1 VNVPSPPLKGAGTS
15 FAAYVARR
23 VAAVAVVVLIT
34 PSLTFVLF
42 GSLREG
48 VPVTDKVS
56 QLPGYLSDTFLHLDF
71 GYEAKF
77 HKPRG
82 QVLLDTMPV
91 DIALLAGS
99 LVCGVAIGL
108 AAGLIGGARR
118 RSATD
123 RALAVGSAIGM
134 SMPVYWFSSI
144 ALVLFAPQSGYLL
157 QVPFLSWYGGYVPFA
172 DSPLRWLQSL
182 WVPWLVLAAP
192 LAAMV
197 YRMTRA
203 SLAEV
208 LNEDFVRTARAKG
221 LRERIVLR
229 RHAMRAA
236 LSPVIG
242 LVSVNVALLVTNVIV
257 IERAFNLPGFFRVAN
272 IGQSGV
278 GLGEGKEPPIQLAD
292 VQALIVEAS
301 VLIALTMFLADVL
314 RAKLDP
320 RERM

>member
-1 VNVPSPPLKGAGTS
+1 VV
-15 FAAYVARR
+15 
-23 VAAVAVVVLIT
+23 VVVLVT

-48 VPVTDKVS
+48 VSVTDKAS
-56 QLPGYLSDTFLHLDF
+56 QLPAYLSETFLHLDF
-71 GYEAKF
+71 GYAAKF
-77 HKPRG
+77 HKPRS

-91 DIALLAGS
+91 DIWLLIGS
-99 LVCGVAIGL
+99 LVFGVAIGL
-108 AAGLIGGARR
+108 AAGVVGGARR

-144 ALVLFAPQSGYLL
+144 VLVLFAPQSGYLL
-157 QVPFLSWYGGYVPFA
+157 QIPFLSWYGGYVPFH
-172 DSPLRWLQSL
+172 DSPLRWLQGL

-208 LNEDFVRTARAKG
+208 VSEDFIRTARAKG
-221 LRERIVLR
+221 VRERIVLR
-229 RHAMRAA
+229 RHALRAA

-272 IGQSGV
+272 IGQGN
-278 GLGEGKEPPIQLAD
+278 GLGEGVEPPILLDD
-292 VQALIVEAS
+292 VQALIVEVS
-301 VLIALTMFLADVL
+301 LLIAVTMFLTDVL

-320 RERM
+320 RARM

>member
-1 VNVPSPPLKGAGTS
+1 
-15 FAAYVARR
+15 
-23 VAAVAVVVLIT
+23 VAVVVLVA
-34 PSLTFVLF
+34 PSLTYVLF

-48 VPVTDKVS
+48 VSVTDKAS

-71 GYEAKF
+71 GYAPKF

-91 DIALLAGS
+91 DIALLVGS

-108 AAGLIGGARR
+108 AAGLVGGARR
-118 RSATD
+118 RSAAD
-123 RALAVGSAIGM
+123 RALAVGSAIGL

-144 ALVLFAPQSGYLL
+144 VLVLFAPQSGYLL
-157 QVPFLSWYGGYVPFA
+157 QIPFLSWYGGYVPFA

-208 LNEDFVRTARAKG
+208 VTEDFVRTARAKG
-221 LRERIVLR
+221 VRIVVR
-229 RHAMRAA
+229 RHALRAA

-257 IERAFNLPGFFRVAN
+257 IERAFKLPGFFRVADV
-272 IGQSGV
+272 GQFG
-278 GLGEGKEPPIQLAD
+278 GLGDNGARRTEPPISLDD

-301 VLIALTMFLADVL
+301 LLIALTMFLADVL

-320 RERM
+320 RTRM

>member
-1 VNVPSPPLKGAGTS
+1 VS
-15 FAAYVARR
+15 
-23 VAAVAVVVLIT
+23 VVVLVT

-48 VPVTDKVS
+48 VSVTDKAS

-71 GYEAKF
+71 GYSPKF
-77 HKPRG
+77 HEPRG

-91 DIALLAGS
+91 DIALLIGS

-108 AAGLIGGARR
+108 AAGIVGGARR
-118 RSATD
+118 RSAAD

-144 ALVLFAPQSGYLL
+144 VLVLFAPQSGYLL
-157 QVPFLSWYGGYVPFA
+157 QIPFLSWYGGYVSFA

-203 SLAEV
+203 SLAEA
-208 LNEDFVRTARAKG
+208 LDEDFIRTARAKG
-221 LRERIVLR
+221 VRERIVVR
-229 RHAMRAA
+229 RHALRAA

-257 IERAFNLPGFFRVAN
+257 IERAFNLPGFFRVAS
-272 IGQSGV
+272 IGQFN
-278 GLGEGKEPPIQLAD
+278 GLDDKEPPILLGD

-301 VLIALTMFLADVL
+301 LLIALTMFLADVL

-320 RERM
+320 QARM

>member
-1 VNVPSPPLKGAGTS
+1 MLV
-15 FAAYVARR
+15 
-23 VAAVAVVVLIT
+23 T
-34 PSLTFVLF
+34 PSLTYVLF
-42 GSLREG
+42 GSLGEG
-48 VPVTDKVS
+48 VPVTDKAS

-71 GYEAKF
+71 GYAPKF
-77 HKPRG
+77 HEPRG
-82 QVLLDTMPV
+82 QVLLDAMPV
-91 DIALLAGS
+91 DIALLIGS

-108 AAGLIGGARR
+108 AAGLVGGARR
-118 RSATD
+118 RSAAD

-134 SMPVYWFSSI
+134 SMPVYWFGSI
-144 ALVLFAPQSGYLL
+144 VLVLFAPQSGYLL
-157 QVPFLSWYGGYVPFA
+157 QIPFLSWYGGYVPFA

-208 LNEDFVRTARAKG
+208 VTEDFVRTARAKG

-229 RHAMRAA
+229 RHALRAA

-257 IERAFNLPGFFRVAN
+257 IERAFNLPGFFRVAD
-272 IGQSGV
+272 IGQFG
-278 GLGEGKEPPIQLAD
+278 GLGNYATLGGPTEPPISLDD

-301 VLIALTMFLADVL
+301 LLIALTMFVADVL

-320 RERM
+320 RARL

>member
-1 VNVPSPPLKGAGTS
+1 MLV
-15 FAAYVARR
+15 
-23 VAAVAVVVLIT
+23 T

-48 VPVTDKVS
+48 VSVTDKAS

-71 GYEAKF
+71 GYAPKF

-91 DIALLAGS
+91 DIALLVGS

-108 AAGLIGGARR
+108 AAGLVGGARR
-118 RSATD
+118 RGAAD
-123 RALAVGSAIGM
+123 RALAVGSAVGM

-144 ALVLFAPQSGYLL
+144 VLVLFAPQTGYLL

-208 LNEDFVRTARAKG
+208 VGEHFVRTARAKG
-221 LRERIVLR
+221 VRERIVLR
-229 RHAMRAA
+229 RHALRAA

-257 IERAFNLPGFFRVAN
+257 IERAFNLPGFFRLAS
-272 IGQSGV
+272 IGQFN
-278 GLGEGKEPPIQLAD
+278 GLDDREPHISLDD

-301 VLIALTMFLADVL
+301 LLIALTMFLADLL

-320 RERM
+320 QARM

>member
-1 VNVPSPPLKGAGTS
+1 
-15 FAAYVARR
+15 VAI
-23 VAAVAVVVLIT
+23 VVLVT
-34 PSLTFVLF
+34 PSLTYILF

-48 VPVTDKVS
+48 VPVTEKAS
-56 QLPGYLSDTFLHLDF
+56 QLPGYLSDTFLHLNF
-71 GYEAKF
+71 GYAAKF

-91 DIALLAGS
+91 DISLLLGS
-99 LVCGVAIGL
+99 LVCGVVIGL
-108 AAGLIGGARR
+108 AAGVVGGARR

-144 ALVLFAPQSGYLL
+144 VLVLFAPQSGYLL
-157 QVPFLSWYGGYVPFA
+157 QVPFLSWYGGYVSFH
-172 DSPLRWLQSL
+172 DSPLRWLQGL

-221 LRERIVLR
+221 LRERVVLR
-229 RHAMRAA
+229 RHALRAA
-236 LSPVIG
+236 ISPVLG

-272 IGQSGV
+272 IGQGN
-278 GLGEGKEPPIQLAD
+278 GLGEGVEPPILLAD
-292 VQALIVEAS
+292 VQALIVEVS
-301 VLIALTMFLADVL
+301 LLIALTMFFTDVL

-320 RERM
+320 RARM

>member
-1 VNVPSPPLKGAGTS
+1 
-15 FAAYVARR
+15 
-23 VAAVAVVVLIT
+23 
-34 PSLTFVLF
+34 VLF

-48 VPVTDKVS
+48 VSVTDKAS

-71 GYEAKF
+71 GYAAKF

-91 DIALLAGS
+91 DIALLIGS

-108 AAGLIGGARR
+108 AAGLVGGARR
-118 RSATD
+118 RSPAD

-134 SMPVYWFSSI
+134 SMPVYWFGAI
-144 ALVLFAPQSGYLL
+144 VLVFFAPQSGNLL
-157 QVPFLSWYGGYVPFA
+157 QIPFLSWYGGYVPFS
-172 DSPLRWLQSL
+172 DNPLRWLQSL

-208 LNEDFVRTARAKG
+208 VSEDFVRTARAKG
-221 LRERIVLR
+221 VRERIVVR
-229 RHAMRAA
+229 RHALRAA

-257 IERAFNLPGFFRVAN
+257 IERAFNLPGFFRVAST
-272 IGQSGV
+272 GQFN
-278 GLGEGKEPPIQLAD
+278 GLGEGKEPPILLAD

-301 VLIALTMFLADVL
+301 LFIALTMFLADVL

-320 RERM
+320 RARM

>member
-1 VNVPSPPLKGAGTS
+1 M
-15 FAAYVARR
+15 
-23 VAAVAVVVLIT
+23 AVVVLVT

-48 VPVTDKVS
+48 VSVTDKAS
-56 QLPGYLSDTFLHLDF
+56 QLPGYLSATFLHLDF
-71 GYEAKF
+71 GYASKF
-77 HKPRG
+77 HEPRG

-91 DIALLAGS
+91 DIALLIGS

-108 AAGLIGGARR
+108 AAGLVGGARR
-118 RSATD
+118 RSAAD

-134 SMPVYWFSSI
+134 SMPVYWFSAI
-144 ALVLFAPQSGYLL
+144 VLVLFAPQSGYLL

-172 DSPLRWLQSL
+172 DSPARWLQSL

-203 SLAEV
+203 SLAEA
-208 LNEDFVRTARAKG
+208 LDEDFIRTARAKG
-221 LRERIVLR
+221 VRERIVVR
-229 RHAMRAA
+229 RHALRAA

-257 IERAFNLPGFFRVAN
+257 IERAFNLPGFFRVAS
-272 IGQSGV
+272 IGQIN
-278 GLGEGKEPPIQLAD
+278 GLDDKEPHISLDD
-292 VQALIVEAS
+292 VQALIVEVS
-301 VLIALTMFLADVL
+301 LLIALTMFLADVV

-320 RERM
+320 QARM

>member
-1 VNVPSPPLKGAGTS
+1 MRRRAYTNVNSTDIASRPLRSGGTS
-15 FAAYVARR
+15 FGAYVARR
-23 VAAVAVVVLIT
+23 VAAVCVVVLVT
-34 PSLTFVLF
+34 PSLTYVLF
-42 GSLREG
+42 GSLRAG
-48 VPVTDKVS
+48 ASVTDQAS

-71 GYEAKF
+71 GYAPKF
-77 HKPRG
+77 HQPRG

-91 DIALLAGS
+91 DIALLIGS

-108 AAGLIGGARR
+108 AAGLVGGTRR

-123 RALAVGSAIGM
+123 RALAVGSALGM
-134 SMPVYWFSSI
+134 SMPVYWFGSI
-144 ALVLFAPQSGYLL
+144 VLVLFAPQSGYVF
-157 QVPFLSWYGGYVPFA
+157 QIPFLSWYGGYVPFA
-172 DSPLRWLQSL
+172 HSPLRWLQSL

-208 LNEDFVRTARAKG
+208 VTEDFIRTARAKG

-229 RHAMRAA
+229 RHALRAA

-257 IERAFNLPGFFRVAN
+257 IERAFNLPGFFRVAD
-272 IGQSGV
+272 IGQFG
-278 GLGEGKEPPIQLAD
+278 GLD
-292 VQALIVEAS
+292 DRRS
-301 VLIALTMFLADVL
+301 
-314 RAKLDP
+314 P
-320 RERM
+320 RSRSTTSRR

>member
-1 VNVPSPPLKGAGTS
+1 
-15 FAAYVARR
+15 
-23 VAAVAVVVLIT
+23 VAVVVLVT
-34 PSLTFVLF
+34 PSLTFILF

-48 VPVTDKVS
+48 VSVPEKAS

-71 GYEAKF
+71 GYAAKF

-91 DIALLAGS
+91 DISLLVGS
-99 LVCGVAIGL
+99 LVCGVVIGL
-108 AAGLIGGARR
+108 AAGVVAGARR
-118 RSATD
+118 RSVAD

-157 QVPFLSWYGGYVPFA
+157 QIPFLSWYGGYVSFGH
-172 DSPLRWLQSL
+172 SPLGWLQSL

-221 LRERIVLR
+221 VRERIVVR
-229 RHAMRAA
+229 RHALRAA
-236 LSPVIG
+236 LSPVLG

-272 IGQSGV
+272 IGQGN
-278 GLGEGKEPPIQLAD
+278 GLGEGVEPPILLDD
-292 VQALIVEAS
+292 VQALIVEVS
-301 VLIALTMFLADVL
+301 LLIALTMFLTDVL

-320 RERM
+320 RARV

>member
-1 VNVPSPPLKGAGTS
+1 MV
-15 FAAYVARR
+15 
-23 VAAVAVVVLIT
+23 VVVLVT
-34 PSLTFVLF
+34 PSLTFIIF

-48 VPVTDKVS
+48 VSVTDKAS

-71 GYEAKF
+71 GYAAKF

-91 DIALLAGS
+91 DIALLVGS
-99 LVCGVAIGL
+99 LVCGVVIGL
-108 AAGLIGGARR
+108 AAGVVAGARR
-118 RSATD
+118 RSAAD

-157 QVPFLSWYGGYVPFA
+157 QIPFMSWYGGYVSFGH
-172 DSPLRWLQSL
+172 SPLRWLQSL

-208 LNEDFVRTARAKG
+208 LHEDFVRTARAKG
-221 LRERIVLR
+221 VRERIVLR
-229 RHAMRAA
+229 RHALRAA
-236 LSPVIG
+236 MSPVLG

-272 IGQSGV
+272 IGQGN
-278 GLGEGKEPPIQLAD
+278 GLGEGVEPPILLDD
-292 VQALIVEAS
+292 VQALIVEVS
-301 VLIALTMFLADVL
+301 LLIALTMFLADVL

-320 RERM
+320 RARM